1 MYGSTHLFYAP
12 CLPAKDPMHCML
24 IAAENMGMPSRSA
37 CLAVFTFAQML
48 IVLQLLYMLSIS
60 ATTASG
66 EDGGKVAW
74 CKAASSL
81 DHEVV

>member
-1 MYGSTHLFYAP
+1 MDQPVPS
-12 CLPAKDPMHCML
+12 CKDPMRCMF
-24 IAAENMGMPSRSA
+24 IAAGSMGMPSGSA